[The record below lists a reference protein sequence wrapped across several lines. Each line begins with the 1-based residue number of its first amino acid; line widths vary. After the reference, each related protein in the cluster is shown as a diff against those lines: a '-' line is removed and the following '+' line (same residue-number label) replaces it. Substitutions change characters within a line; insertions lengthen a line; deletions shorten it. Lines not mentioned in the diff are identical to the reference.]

1 MSDEMHA
8 STTICDLVT
17 VTRPVQTRPDLAKE
31 LRTLQGAPSGYAR
44 LEVAG
49 LPVGVTVARAMANVS
64 LSTCAALPDP
74 LPTYEPFSQEQLQGG
89 AMSADTTEKFDG
101 DFYWPSFETST
112 ITVSTSP
119 CEGPATR
126 CPHKRPATTDAS

>member
-8 STTICDLVT
+8 RTFCDLVT
-17 VTRPVQTRPDLAKE
+17 VTRCVQTRPDLAKE

-74 LPTYEPFSQEQLQGG
+74 LPTYEPFSQEQLQG
-89 AMSADTTEKFDG
+89 AALRRL
-101 DFYWPSFETST
+101 FE
-112 ITVSTSP
+112 
-119 CEGPATR
+119 CFFEGPIER
-126 CPHKRPATTDAS
+126 KRSY